1 MHKTEDLTK
10 VEEEIAK
17 YFAEDTSESP
27 SLLISAPYI
36 SPELQDNN
44 SNQISPKHSQDDY
57 IHDCYSI
64 SSSSLRSPV
73 CKESNDCNST
83 MDEKETEGVI
93 LNLAAN
99 CYLNEDDSRKHTSDE
114 EYTQCP
120 VKSLINTYEKD
131 VLGNTTAHSMS
142 KEVFKKNNTTIL
154 DGESNETSLL
164 KDDVE
169 GSLLNV
175 HIKYVND
182 NHLFVTYEY
191 SIII

>member
-17 YFAEDTSESP
+17 YFAEVTSESP
-27 SLLISAPYI
+27 SLLMSAPYMLLI

-44 SNQISPKHSQDDY
+44 PKKISPIHSQD
-57 IHDCYSI
+57 DCYSI
-64 SSSSLRSPV
+64 SSFSLRSPI
-73 CKESNDCNST
+73 CKESNDCNSAI
-83 MDEKETEGVI
+83 DEVETEGVI

-99 CYLNEDDSRKHTSDE
+99 CYLNEYDTRKNTSDE

-131 VLGNTTAHSMS
+131 VLGNSTVNSMP

-154 DGESNETSLL
+154 DGENIETSLL
-164 KDDVE
+164 KDNVE
-169 GSLLNV
+169 GSILNV
-175 HIKYVND
+175 HMNYVND
-182 NHLFVTYEY
+182 NHLFVTYKY